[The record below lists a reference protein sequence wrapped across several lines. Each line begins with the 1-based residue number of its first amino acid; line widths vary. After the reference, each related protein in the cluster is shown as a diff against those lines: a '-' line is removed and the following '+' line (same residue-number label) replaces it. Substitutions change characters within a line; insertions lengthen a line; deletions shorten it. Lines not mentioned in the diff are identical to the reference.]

1 MIVSMMVDPKQQ
13 NKQLFNFEEFADSYS
28 IRETCGMLLQIILD
42 KDLYFI
48 HSRRFEEQLVK

>member
-1 MIVSMMVDPKQQ
+1 MMVDPKQQ
-13 NKQLFNFEEFADSYS
+13 NKQLLNFEEFADSYS

-48 HSRRFEEQLVK
+48 HSRRFDEQLIKQQ

>member
-1 MIVSMMVDPKQQ
+1 MMVDPKQQ
-13 NKQLFNFEEFADSYS
+13 NKQLFSFEEFADSYS

-48 HSRRFEEQLVK
+48 VSRRFEEQLVK